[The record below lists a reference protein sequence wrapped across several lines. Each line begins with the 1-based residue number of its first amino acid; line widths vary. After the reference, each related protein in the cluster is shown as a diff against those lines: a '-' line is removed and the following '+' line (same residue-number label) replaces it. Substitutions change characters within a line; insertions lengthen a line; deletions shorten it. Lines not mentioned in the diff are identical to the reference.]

1 MTRRPASGCG
11 AGSCSIRVST
21 PVLRKYSARRELRK
35 ESRRDRLEPALVME
49 TGENGFR
56 YDISQAKQ
64 MRIFVRAA
72 YDAFS

>member
-1 MTRRPASGCG
+1 
-11 AGSCSIRVST
+11 
-21 PVLRKYSARRELRK
+21 
-35 ESRRDRLEPALVME
+35 ME